1 MQSEKRRQLILSLT
15 VLLLIGTAMLIRYVD
30 RTYDSALDWLQL
42 VRSGIYIGM
51 IAAWGVSL
59 HRRIL
64 QNQTRHYLTAI
75 AGLMVL
81 WLTLRTVKYSMHN
94 IDVERYL
101 WYFYY
106 LPMLLIPTLSISV
119 AMSLGKPE
127 DYQLPRWLNLLYIP
141 ALVLL
146 ALVLTNDAHQLVFR
160 FPVGLMSD
168 LEYSYGAGYY
178 VVTGWEGICSI
189 LALALVLYKC
199 RIPHTNI
206 FLWLPTI
213 PFALA
218 IVYAVCYVRGVY
230 WVWLLA
236 GDITVSLCLLIA
248 AIFESCIQ
256 CRLILSNQGYETLL
270 ALTTVPTQITD
281 PSYQV
286 RYASGTVGPIS
297 AEAME
302 QAVSTAYALDKHTL
316 LKGHPVEKG
325 YVFWQEDVTELVE
338 VADALQLTQSELRD
352 TGDVLKA
359 ESDQKARWLRITE
372 QNRLYDLMEQQT
384 SRQMQLLDRLL
395 GELRNTVEIDR
406 AKRILGQI
414 VVIGTYIKRRS
425 NLIFASSQ
433 RRTIAAE
440 ELRLCL
446 NESVSNLRLYGV
458 DCQANLELE
467 GQLGQETAYRIYDL
481 FEAVVESTLPELNAL
496 LFYAGAQDDAVSV
509 RIGVLGGGDDAELLG
524 RFPGL
529 NQETDEDGI
538 RYYSCTLEGG
548 TAG

>member
-1 MQSEKRRQLILSLT
+1 MQPKKKELVPIG
-15 VLLLIGTAMLIRYVD
+15 VLLMILAAMLIRYVD
-30 RTYDSALDWLQL
+30 RTYDSAPEWLRL

-64 QNQTRHYLTAI
+64 QNQTRRYLSAI

-94 IDVERYL
+94 VDAERYL

-106 LPMLLIPTLSISV
+106 LPMLLIPTFSIAT

-127 DYQLPRWLNLLYIP
+127 DYRLSRWLNLLYIP

-160 FPVGLMSD
+160 FPEGLMSD
-168 LEYSYGAGYY
+168 REYSYGAGYY
-178 VVTGWEGICSI
+178 VVAGWEGICSI
-189 LALALVLYKC
+189 LALGLILYKC

-213 PFALA
+213 PFVLA

-281 PSYQV
+281 QQYRV
-286 RYASGTVGPIS
+286 RYASRAASPLP

-302 QAVSTAYALDKHTL
+302 RAVSASCALDKHTL
-316 LKGHPVEKG
+316 LKGHPVEQG
-325 YVFWQEDVTELVE
+325 YVFWQEDITKLVE
-338 VADALQLTQSELRD
+338 VTDALQITQSELRD

-359 ESDQKARWLRITE
+359 ESDQKARWLRLTE
-372 QNRLYDLMEQQT
+372 QNRLYDLIEQQT
-384 SRQMQLLDRLL
+384 SHQMQLLDHLL
-395 GELRNTVEIDR
+395 GELRNAENLERT
-406 AKRILGQI
+406 KSILGQI

-425 NLIFASSQ
+425 NLIFVSSQ
-433 RRTIAAE
+433 RRTVAAE

-458 DCQANLELE
+458 SCQANLELK
-467 GQLGQETAYRIYDL
+467 GQLRQETAYAIYDL
-481 FEAVVESTLPELNAL
+481 FEAVVEATLSELSSL
-496 LFYAGAQDDAVSV
+496 LFYAGGQDGLILA
-509 RIGVLGGGDDAELLG
+509 RIGVLGGGDDSELLK
-524 RFPGL
+524 RFPQL
-529 NQETDEDGI
+529 SQETDEDGI